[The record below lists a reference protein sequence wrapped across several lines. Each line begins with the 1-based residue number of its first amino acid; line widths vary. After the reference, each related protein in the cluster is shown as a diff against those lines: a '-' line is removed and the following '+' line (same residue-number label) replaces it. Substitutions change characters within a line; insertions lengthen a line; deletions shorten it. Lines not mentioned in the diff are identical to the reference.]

1 MHMSTLT
8 ILDVVV
14 HNVAYMRSRFYL
26 CIDHTSKKREIGL
39 YKKEKIFSLKFL
51 MPILIASTIT
61 KSFKQTWNPGI
72 RFEWDPWQF
81 LRAF

>member
-14 HNVAYMRSRFYL
+14 HNVAYMRF
-26 CIDHTSKKREIGL
+26 DHTSKKREIGL

-51 MPILIASTIT
+51 MPILIAQIINNIIWTNVEPLN
-61 KSFKQTWNPGI
+61 KLRMGPM
-72 RFEWDPWQF
+72 EF
-81 LRAF
+81 LIAF